1 MEKCERQFKNN
12 IGQQQQKTTK
22 TCKNGCM
29 MDVKN
34 FFIA

>member
-1 MEKCERQFKNN
+1 VKDSLKT

-29 MDVKN
+29 MDVKI